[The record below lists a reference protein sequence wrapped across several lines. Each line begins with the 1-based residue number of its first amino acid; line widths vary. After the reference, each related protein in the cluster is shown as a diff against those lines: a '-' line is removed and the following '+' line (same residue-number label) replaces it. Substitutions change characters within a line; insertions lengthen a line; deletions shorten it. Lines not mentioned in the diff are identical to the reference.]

1 MTKKRPKTENKDG
14 KEKSVR
20 GSSFNGF
27 DSEEEYCSVI
37 ETAFETSLAGVCI
50 YDQEGHFVHHNKMH
64 EDISGYTN
72 DMLESFTAYDLE
84 RMEKEGLSS
93 TAMVLKDG
101 KEVIFE
107 QNMIPTSKQFIT
119 KGVPWRDEK
128 GDIKYVISSIVDI
141 EKLIEMRNMMR
152 KETRAVSEELKIAVK
167 DMLEENEDKFIY
179 HSYSVKNIVEKIFQ
193 IKDSDATVLLLG
205 ESGTGKELIA
215 KMIHEQSGRKDEKL
229 VKINC
234 SAIPE
239 SLMESEMFGYE
250 AGSFT
255 GGSAKGKKGLLEHA
269 DHGTVLLDEVGDMP
283 LDLQAK
289 MLRVLQ
295 EKEIQKIGRNE
306 PIKID
311 IRFIAATNQDL
322 KKMVEEGKFRR
333 DLYYRLNVVS
343 ITVPPLR
350 QRKEDIPILANY
362 FVDRYNRKY
371 RLNRKISKEAV
382 ACMVNMP
389 FYGNIRE
396 LENLVERLVLFAK
409 DNEITLKDIEMLG
422 IDTIDGVKGN
432 MADVESMGLKLA
444 MEEYEKEILA
454 SCIKKYGSARKA
466 AEVLKIDHSTVS
478 KKIKKYG
485 L

>member
-1 MTKKRPKTENKDG
+1 MQKKTG
-14 KEKSVR
+14 KF
-20 GSSFNGF
+20 SSK
-27 DSEEEYCSVI
+27 EEYYSVM
-37 ETAFETSLAGVCI
+37 ETAFETSLAGVCVYDKEGNFI
-50 YDQEGHFVHHNKMH
+50 YHNKMH
-64 EDISGYTN
+64 EDISGYT
-72 DMLESFTAYDLE
+72 DEMLSSFNSYDLE
-84 RMEKEGLSS
+84 RMEKDGLSS
-93 TAMVLKDG
+93 TTMVLDKG

-107 QNMIPTSKQFIT
+107 QNMIPTNKQFIT
-119 KGVPWRDEK
+119 KGVPWYDDDGE
-128 GDIKYVISSIVDI
+128 IKYVVSSIIDI
-141 EKLIEMRNMMR
+141 EKLIEIRNIIR
-152 KETRAVSEELKIAVK
+152 KEPHAAGEELKNSVNGILA
-167 DMLEENEDKFIY
+167 ETEDKFIY
-179 HSYSVKNIVEKIFQ
+179 HSYSVKVIVDSIFQ

-215 KMIHEQSGRKDEKL
+215 KMIHDHSRRKDRKL

-255 GGSAKGKKGLLEHA
+255 GGSAKGKVGLLEHA

-311 IRFIAATNQDL
+311 IRFIAATNRDL
-322 KKMVEEGKFRR
+322 KKMVEEGKFRK

-350 QRKEDIPILANY
+350 ERKDDIPILANY
-362 FVDRYNRKY
+362 FLDRYNRKY
-371 RLNRKISKEAV
+371 NLSRTISKEAI
-382 ACMVNMP
+382 ALMMNMP

-409 DNEITLKDIEMLG
+409 DSEISLKDIEMLG
-422 IDTIDGVKGN
+422 IDTWDLANGS
-432 MADVESMGLKLA
+432 MADVESIGLKRA
-444 MEEYEKEILA
+444 VEEYEKEIISA
-454 SCIKKYGSARKA
+454 CMSKYGSARKT
-466 AEVLKIDHSTVS
+466 AEVLKMDHSTIS

>member
-1 MTKKRPKTENKDG
+1 MTKKGTD
-14 KEKSVR
+14 EKSKNR
-20 GSSFNGF
+20 NGGSFSGF
-27 DSEEEYCSVI
+27 DSQEEYFSVI
-37 ETAFETSLAGVCI
+37 KTAFETSLAGVCI
-50 YDQEGHFVHHNKMH
+50 YDKEGNFICHNKMH
-64 EDISGYTN
+64 EDISGYN
-72 DMLESFTAYDLE
+72 DEMLRSFTAYDLE
-84 RMEKEGLSS
+84 RMEKKGLSS

-107 QNMIPTSKQFIT
+107 QNMIPTGKQFIT
-119 KGVPWRDEK
+119 KGVPWCGEDGE
-128 GDIKYVISSIVDI
+128 IKYVISSIVDI
-141 EKLIEMRNMMR
+141 EKLIEIRNIMR
-152 KETRAVSEELKIAVK
+152 KEPRTVSEELKIAVK

-179 HSYSVKNIVEKIFQ
+179 HSYSVKSIVEKIFQ

-215 KMIHEQSGRKDEKL
+215 KMIHEQSRRKDEKL

-255 GGSAKGKKGLLEHA
+255 GGSAKGKKGLLEYA
-269 DHGTVLLDEVGDMP
+269 NHGTVLLDEVGDMP

-295 EKEIQKIGRNE
+295 EKEIQKIGRND

-322 KKMVEEGKFRR
+322 KKMVEDGKFRR

-350 QRKEDIPILANY
+350 ERKEDIPILANY
-362 FVDRYNRKY
+362 FVDIYNRKY
-371 RLNRKISKEAV
+371 GLNRKISKEAV

-409 DNEITLKDIEMLG
+409 DSEITLKDVELLG
-422 IDTIDGVKGN
+422 IDTTEAVKGN

-444 MEEYEKEILA
+444 IEEYEKEIIS
-454 SCIKKYGSARKA
+454 SCMKKYKSARKA
-466 AEVLKIDHSTVS
+466 AEVLKLDHSTVS